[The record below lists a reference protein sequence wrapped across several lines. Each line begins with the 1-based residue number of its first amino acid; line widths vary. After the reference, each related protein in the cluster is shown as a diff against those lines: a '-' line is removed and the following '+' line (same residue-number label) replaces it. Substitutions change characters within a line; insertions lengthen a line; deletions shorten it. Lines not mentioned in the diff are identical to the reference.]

1 MISTQKITTS
11 EVRKYNKNRIFKLIY
26 NSNSISRQEI
36 ADTLGL
42 SLPTINQNIKLLKE
56 EGLILL
62 EGNFDST
69 GGRKAQMITVNA
81 SARYA
86 VSVNICPTEI
96 RTSLIDLSGEI
107 KDEISLKTE
116 FSTDANYGIKV
127 AELAYNV
134 IRANHISEDN
144 LLGVGITMPGVFN
157 SDNSMLIFSP
167 PLKVKNYKTDNI
179 TRYIKYNYIVQNDA
193 RAGAF
198 ADYWYAHKNENA
210 LKEEDLEE
218 KLYLMVSDGV
228 GGAGVSNNTIK
239 KGEHNR
245 YGWGMVV
252 DPSVCKLFGTT
263 PAGLEKI
270 KNTLLDINNKAIE
283 GKPEDLVINTH
294 VCRGNFHSTYASS
307 GAYTSVAS
315 TLFAKENVN
324 AYYLEY
330 DDERSGGFE
339 PLKNVTG
346 DKKVVLGLITTKSPE
361 LEDEQ
366 TVIDRINEA
375 AKYIPLDRLC
385 LSPQCGFASCELYAA
400 FAAFFPYL

>member
-86 VSVNICPTEI
+86 VSVNICPAEI

-127 AELAYNV
+127 SELAYNV

-245 YGWGMVV
+245 YGEFGHMTLYPGGKKCMCGRNGCLESYLSTKNIST
-252 DPSVCKLFGTT
+252 DIGLTLDEFFEKLSDNDEECNHIFDEYLDNLTT
-263 PAGLEKI
+263 G
-270 KNTLLDINNKAIE
+270 INNLYVKI
-283 GKPEDLVINTH
+283 P
-294 VCRGNFHSTYASS
+294 SS
-307 GAYTSVAS
+307 
-315 TLFAKENVN
+315 L
-324 AYYLEY
+324 
-330 DDERSGGFE
+330 
-339 PLKNVTG
+339 
-346 DKKVVLGLITTKSPE
+346 
-361 LEDEQ
+361 
-366 TVIDRINEA
+366 
-375 AKYIPLDRLC
+375 
-385 LSPQCGFASCELYAA
+385 
-400 FAAFFPYL
+400 

>member
-86 VSVNICPTEI
+86 VSVNICPAEI

-210 LKEEDLEE
+210 LKEEELDE
-218 KLYLMVSDGV
+218 KLYLMVRDGV

-245 YGWGMVV
+245 YGEFGHMTLYPGGKKCMCGRNGCLESYLSTKNIST
-252 DPSVCKLFGTT
+252 DIGLTLDEFFEKLSDNDEECKHIFDEYLDNLTT
-263 PAGLEKI
+263 G
-270 KNTLLDINNKAIE
+270 INNLYVIFDRDVVIGGVMARYLPAYEEDIRNRLISKFSFDTDACYFSLSKCTAKRADTGAAIMFLTE
-283 GKPEDLVINTH
+283 YIN
-294 VCRGNFHSTYASS
+294 S
-307 GAYTSVAS
+307 
-315 TLFAKENVN
+315 
-324 AYYLEY
+324 
-330 DDERSGGFE
+330 
-339 PLKNVTG
+339 
-346 DKKVVLGLITTKSPE
+346 I
-361 LEDEQ
+361 
-366 TVIDRINEA
+366 
-375 AKYIPLDRLC
+375 
-385 LSPQCGFASCELYAA
+385 
-400 FAAFFPYL
+400 